1 MKPQA
6 AGQRSRRARRLA
18 GALAGASVLVL
29 GEALF
34 APAGP
39 AEEAI
44 PPLFPKPGRG
54 KLPQPHFGGK
64 RADRTTKARRKAQ
77 RRLAERRLAKA
88 SLASQP
94 GEPLATAEPLPGPPG
109 MTGSRSRLIERAAGP
124 PLLPVL
130 DDAAQGAMPV
140 AEPLPLPAFAA
151 DSPLPAISPGAADF
165 PALSDIAVPAEGTA
179 DSVAA
184 TAAEAFSPTDP
195 APTPAPAPTIAAPT
209 PAPVRLERAVAP
221 VKAEP
226 DLPRAVLAAQP
237 KPAPAPADTT
247 AGNPAGR
254 RVLAL
259 AKLPR
264 PDFGRP
270 VSASPA
276 PAPPSKPLPVP
287 DFGKVAPSPAPAF
300 AQSAKVPV
308 AARAAATAV
317 PAAAFAGQGLDRDG
331 GVGGTGAIF
340 SGDDELILQIETG
353 DGTTSD
359 TVIGYGTRAG
369 TYLPLGA
376 LARFLEVGIA
386 ISDDGHYA
394 SGWVLDEK
402 RTLVINLRE
411 GTLMLAGKPLPL
423 ARGDAAA
430 FEGELYLKAERFA
443 ALFPLTLTVNPRAQT
458 IAIKTLERFPYEQRF
473 EREKAREKLSGRGG
487 GAGAAK
493 WPREKTP
500 WVALSFPLADVEA
513 RVVSDN
519 ALGPRTETDLRLA
532 GDLAFMTAR
541 VFASTSSVYGLTAAR
556 IEMGRQDPD
565 ARLLGPLRATAF
577 AFGDVSTAALPL
589 GLRGTSGRGG
599 TLTNAALAQASVF
612 DTLDF
617 RGELP
622 NGNEVE
628 LYRNNTLIGSTRT
641 PVNGQYEFLQ
651 VPVDYGL
658 NVFRLVFY
666 GPQGQ
671 RREEVRR
678 LSVGDGRLGK
688 DELNYTVGVA
698 QKDINLLNVRLPN
711 FLPGPDFGKWR
722 ASAQVLYGL
731 STQLTA
737 SASGAW
743 FETDAGNRAL
753 VSGGLRAGLGGLALK
768 LDAGYETRATPATG
782 SGEAL
787 EAGVGGKL
795 LGFSFALTHAEYR
808 GRFSDEVRAFT
819 ADSLRRASELTVAGT
834 LDLGWLHRS
843 LMLPLSGRFRRIA
856 FADGHIQTD
865 GSLASS
871 LPAFGTILS
880 SRLEYSSSALPGT
893 NTFRGLTGS
902 FDLATL
908 GHSRTRYHASLDFG
922 LLPSAR
928 LNAASFDIDHA
939 IDDHTTIKAGIQRTF
954 AGKQTTVG
962 LSGYRQF
969 RNFTLAFS
977 SNYTVPSRAYDV
989 QLRLGFSF
997 GRNPLTGRLFTARPG
1012 LAGQGAIA
1020 IRAYEDSN
1028 GNRAYDQ
1035 GEPVLPKVAFGNGVQ
1050 TGETD
1055 ANGIVF
1061 IGGLGDAAKTSIRL
1075 DTDTL
1080 PDIAL
1085 APVTNGIEVVPR
1097 AGRIHVSDFAIV
1109 ALSEIEGIARFA
1121 GPGQGQRGVSGL
1133 VLLLRD
1139 AGTGKQV
1146 ARVRSEAD
1154 GFFYFEQVRPGSY
1167 RIDLDSGQAQSLHLL
1182 MLEAQTIHIGSKS
1195 AVQRREITI
1204 STAP

>member
-1 MKPQA
+1 MNPQMA
-6 AGQRSRRARRLA
+6 RQRSRRARRLPRA
-18 GALAGASVLVL
+18 LTGALAGASVLVL

-39 AEEAI
+39 VEEAI
-44 PPLFPKPGRG
+44 PPPAVKPGRS

-64 RADRTTKARRKAQ
+64 RADRTAKARRK
-77 RRLAERRLAKA
+77 AERRLAKSRLTKQRHEA
-88 SLASQP
+88 LAM
-94 GEPLATAEPLPGPPG
+94 AEPLPVPQRMSG
-109 MTGSRSRLIERAAGP
+109 TRSRLIERVAGPAVLPVVDQDAAGVTP
-124 PLLPVL
+124 
-130 DDAAQGAMPV
+130 AAG
-140 AEPLPLPAFAA
+140 PLPLPAFAA
-151 DSPLPAISPGAADF
+151 DPPLPPM
-165 PALSDIAVPAEGTA
+165 ALGSVALLPDVAPTAEGA
-179 DSVAA
+179 PDVAA
-184 TAAEAFSPTDP
+184 TAAATVSPADP
-195 APTPAPAPTIAAPT
+195 APTPALPIASLAQVPVEPARTIVPVEVLPDLPQAVHMAGPKVT
-209 PAPVRLERAVAP
+209 PAPP
-221 VKAEP
+221 P
-226 DLPRAVLAAQP
+226 AAAD
-237 KPAPAPADTT
+237 KPA
-247 AGNPAGR
+247 R
-254 RVLAL
+254 RRMLAL
-259 AKLPR
+259 ATMPR
-264 PDFGRP
+264 PDFGTP
-270 VSASPA
+270 GPASPPPP
-276 PAPPSKPLPVP
+276 PARKPLPVP
-287 DFGKVAPSPAPAF
+287 DFGKVAPNPAPAF
-300 AQSAKVPV
+300 AQPAKAPFAAGV
-308 AARAAATAV
+308 ATTAV
-317 PAAAFAGQGLDRDG
+317 PAVAFAGQGLDHDG

-353 DGTTSD
+353 DGATSD

-376 LARFLEVGIA
+376 LARFLEVGLA

-411 GTLMLAGKPLPL
+411 GTLTLAGKSLPL

-443 ALFPLTLTVNPRAQT
+443 ALFPLTLAVNPRAQT
-458 IAIKTLERFPYEQRF
+458 IAIRTLERFPYEQRF
-473 EREKAREKLSGRGG
+473 ERERAREKLSGRGG

-500 WVALSFPLADVEA
+500 WAALSFPLADVET
-513 RVVSDN
+513 RMVSDN

-577 AFGDVSTAALPL
+577 AFGDVSTATLPL
-589 GLRGTSGRGG
+589 GLRGTSGRGA

-612 DTLDF
+612 DTLDL

-688 DELNYTVGVA
+688 GELNYTVGVA
-698 QKDINLLNVRLPN
+698 QKDINLASVRLPN
-711 FLPGPDFGKWR
+711 FLPGPDYGKWR
-722 ASAQVLYGL
+722 ASAQVLFGV
-731 STQLTA
+731 STELTA
-737 SASGAW
+737 SASAAW
-743 FETDAGNRAL
+743 FETDAGKRAL
-753 VSGGLRAGLGGLALK
+753 VSGGMRVGLGGLALK

-787 EAGVGGKL
+787 EVGLGGKL

-819 ADSLRRASELTVAGT
+819 ADSLKRASELTVAGT

-856 FADGHIQTD
+856 FDDGHIQTD

-871 LPAFGTILS
+871 LPAFGAILS
-880 SRLEYSSSALPGT
+880 SRLEYSSSAIPGT

-908 GHSRTRYHASLDFG
+908 ARSRTRYHASLDFG
-922 LLPSAR
+922 LLPGAR
-928 LNAASFDIDHA
+928 LNAASFDVDHA
-939 IDDHTTIKAGIQRTF
+939 IDDNTTLRAGIQRTF
-954 AGKQTTVG
+954 AGGQTTAG
-962 LSGYRQF
+962 LSGYRRF

-977 SNYTVPSRAYDV
+977 GNYTVPSRSYDV

-997 GRNPLTGRLFTARPG
+997 GRNPLTRRLFTARPG

-1020 IRAYEDSN
+1020 IRAYEDYN
-1028 GNRAYDQ
+1028 GNRAYDP

-1055 ANGIVF
+1055 ADGITF
-1061 IGGLGDAAKTSIRL
+1061 IGGLGDAAKASIRL

-1085 APVTNGIEVVPR
+1085 AAVTTGIEVVPR

-1121 GPGQGQRGVSGL
+1121 GPGQSKRGVSGL

-1154 GFFYFEQVRPGSY
+1154 GFFYFEQVRPGTY
-1167 RIDLDSGQAQSLHLL
+1167 RIELDPGQAQSLHLL
-1182 MLEAQTIHIGSKS
+1182 MEETHTIVIGSKS
-1195 AVQRREITI
+1195 AVQHLEVTI
-1204 STAP
+1204 ATGL